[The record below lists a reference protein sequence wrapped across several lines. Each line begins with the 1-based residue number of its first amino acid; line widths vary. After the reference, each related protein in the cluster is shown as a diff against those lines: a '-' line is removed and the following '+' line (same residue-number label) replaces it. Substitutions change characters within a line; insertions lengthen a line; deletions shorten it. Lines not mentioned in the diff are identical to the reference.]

1 MDYWRN
7 SKRSLKKNDNKN
19 NSPRPK
25 RGVYNNTM
33 LPQWTRIISNNLIWH
48 LKQLEKEQT
57 KPKVNRRKE
66 IVKNKAELE
75 MKMKKIIAKISES
88 KTWFFEKINIAK
100 HLARLRKI
108 WGFYHTPSSAA
119 VLLCLFIVLNLQC
132 SPSPFL
138 RLEGNSSF

>member
-66 IVKNKAELE
+66 IVKNKAELDE
-75 MKMKKIIAKISES
+75 MKMKKIIAKISE
-88 KTWFFEKINIAK
+88 K
-100 HLARLRKI
+100 
-108 WGFYHTPSSAA
+108 
-119 VLLCLFIVLNLQC
+119 
-132 SPSPFL
+132 
-138 RLEGNSSF
+138 